1 MWNSDSLQSGIEGV
15 DIAKPICN
23 TYYMRA
29 RRRKRESITSALRR
43 AINESDVSF
52 NQIER
57 DTGVLRQSLMKF
69 ARGEQS
75 LRLDIADTLAE
86 YFGFEIFQ
94 RGDK

>member
-1 MWNSDSLQSGIEGV
+1 MWNSGSLRSGIQGV
-15 DIAKPICN
+15 DFAKPLCN
-23 TYYMRA
+23 TYYMKA
-29 RRRKRESITSALRR
+29 KRRKRESMTDALRR
-43 AINESDVSF
+43 AINESDLSF
-52 NQIER
+52 QQIER

-86 YFGFEIFQ
+86 YFDFEILQ

>member
-1 MWNSDSLQSGIEGV
+1 MESV
-15 DIAKPICN
+15 DIAKPLCN

-43 AINESDVSF
+43 AINESDLSF
-52 NQIER
+52 QQIER

-86 YFGFEIFQ
+86 YFGLEIVQ
-94 RGDK
+94 RKDN